1 MRFRLLVLSFYF
13 ITIGNAQTP
22 RPSSGTIRQFENFS
36 SAYVEPRTVDVWLPD
51 DYSAK
56 KKYAV
61 LYMQDGKSLF
71 DSNIVW
77 NHQEWMVDE
86 TIGRLL
92 KEKKI
97 NNCIVVGIYNTETSR
112 HLEYFPQ
119 KAFESLPKPQQDSLF
134 KTNRSSGVAV
144 FKENKLR
151 SDNYLLFLTKELKP
165 FIDSSFSTLK
175 DRKHTFIGGSSMG
188 GLISL
193 YAICEYPAVFGGAAC
208 ISTHWPGIFTIDNN
222 PIPGAIFE
230 YLKWHLPDPKQHQ
243 LYFDYGD
250 ATLDALYPPLQ
261 KQADQ
266 IIKARGYNNKNW
278 KTIYFPGADHSEKS
292 WSKRFEQPL
301 IFLLSK

>member
-22 RPSSGTIRQFENFS
+22 SPSSGTIRQFANFS
-36 SAYVEPRTVDVWLPD
+36 SVYVEPRTVDVWLPD

-77 NHQEWMVDE
+77 NHQEWMADE

-97 NNCIVVGIYNTETSR
+97 NNCIVVGIYNTETAR

>member
-13 ITIGNAQTP
+13 ITNGNAQTP
-22 RPSSGTIRQFENFS
+22 SPSSGTIRQFENFS

-77 NHQEWMVDE
+77 NHQEWMADE

-97 NNCIVVGIYNTETSR
+97 NNCIVVGIYNTETAR